1 VSELGLFPLGMVLL
15 PGERVPLHIFEPRY
29 RELIGECL
37 DTGAT
42 FGLLFADD
50 KGVRGVGTYAA
61 VVELLERLPDGRMNV
76 VVEGRD
82 RFRLLEL
89 TSGRSFHTGVVAD
102 EEDDEDPA
110 AEEDVE
116 RALELF
122 RELRTLVEADV
133 DDPEPDAALS
143 FALAAR
149 VDFGPATKQQLL
161 ESRSERERLAR
172 VMELL
177 KTAVANAKVLRDRA
191 ERASRNGHLRST

>member
-1 VSELGLFPLGMVLL
+1 MVLL
-15 PGERVPLHIFEPRY
+15 PGERAPLHIFEPRY

-42 FGLLFADD
+42 FGLVFVDD
-50 KGVRGVGTYAA
+50 KGLRAIGTHAA

-82 RFRLLEL
+82 RFRLVEL

-102 EEDDEDPA
+102 EQDEEDPA
-110 AEEDVE
+110 TPVDVE

-122 RELRTLVEADV
+122 VELKTLVDADV
-133 DDPEPDAALS
+133 DDPESDGALS
-143 FALAAR
+143 FAIASR
-149 VDFGPATKQQLL
+149 VDFGADTKQQLL

-172 VMELL
+172 VIELL
-177 KTAVANAKVLRDRA
+177 ASAVETARVLRDRA
-191 ERASRNGHLRST
+191 ERASRNGHLRR

>member
-1 VSELGLFPLGMVLL
+1 MEEIGLFPLGIVLL
-15 PGERVPLHIFEPRY
+15 PTERVPLHIFEPRY

-50 KGVRGVGTYAA
+50 KGLRAIGTYAA

-82 RFRLLEL
+82 RFRLVEL
-89 TSGRSFHTGVVAD
+89 TSGRSFHTGVVVD
-102 EEDDEDPA
+102 EEDEADPA
-110 AEEDVE
+110 DPADVE

-122 RELRTLVEADV
+122 RELKALVEADV
-133 DDPEPDAALS
+133 DDPESGATLS

-149 VDFGPATKQQLL
+149 VDFGPETKQQLL
-161 ESRSERERLAR
+161 ESKSERERLAR
-172 VMELL
+172 VIELL
-177 KTAVANAKVLRDRA
+177 TTAVESARVLRDRA
-191 ERASRNGHLRST
+191 ERASRNGHLRN